1 MKDIEFDVECNV
13 CLRSTMNQSVV
24 LGRKDYQGLQ
34 VVPAHLDSFKDDY
47 ATL

>member
-24 LGRKDYQGLQ
+24 SGRKDYQGAQ
-34 VVPAHLDSFKDDY
+34 VVLTHLDSFMDDY